1 MKIGRVFPDLLTAL
15 GTAASVEEGLRQTLR
30 RLVRLTAAAGGV
42 LVFRPPRG
50 PDIVVTA
57 GPRALA
63 PEFDAWL
70 RATVRVPARA
80 VRRARARPPL
90 GVGVGLPRRRPRGK
104 SGPPVLLRMPLAVP
118 GRAFGELALLGDA
131 RRLTGTTLPPGF
143 PRELGAAIEHVWRLQ
158 QRTLRL
164 RVLNEIT
171 RLGVSSESLDQVF
184 ASFVE
189 GVAQLVTFDGIGV
202 ALIDTARGEAD
213 LVDVMA
219 RAVPRAPVND
229 RRIRVDDT
237 LLARV
242 AATARPVNVAD
253 VLATDVPEASRAAFT
268 ARGYRSALLIPLA
281 SRGAVFG
288 AVTVAGRLPGAFDV
302 RDVEILGELADP
314 LAAAVEQRRLLAE
327 SRRRTEELTAL
338 YATSQL
344 ITARLE
350 VAAVLDRISRAVT
363 GLIGATG
370 CGIGLLSGDG
380 TQVEH
385 GAAHGFKSEAWR
397 ALAIP
402 VGEGIIGRCAELG
415 APVLIDD
422 IRNDPR
428 SARREVDEQEGIRS
442 MLCVPL
448 RVRGTTIGVLS
459 AIATRPAAFTADSQR
474 ILELFAEQAG
484 IAIQNA
490 QLFEQSVRHAR
501 ETRALFEAG
510 RAVTASLDVN
520 ETMRVIMEQA
530 KSVLDV
536 ESCGIMTIDRETR
549 ELVSVASL
557 DLPPELVGTIRVKE
571 GEGIT
576 GIAVRER
583 RPVQSADAYIDHR
596 VRYPGLPR
604 QSGFRSMLA
613 SPLVVG
619 DRAIGAIIV
628 LRHDVHRFAPAEE
641 ELLRAFADQAAIALE
656 HARLYT
662 ELEAMVAERTR
673 ELDAQKRFV
682 EVVLET
688 LPVGVFVLDA
698 MLATVRANRD
708 GARVLACTPVPGE
721 PFTRL
726 LPPDKAEPVRMFLR
740 RALERGEVAWT
751 EEEMV
756 IAAEAKIL
764 HLTVAPL
771 VAASGPSHLVLIV
784 EDVTRAKRLER
795 QMLLTE
801 RLTTAGRMAAG
812 VAHELNNPLAT
823 IAGCAESL
831 LGRLRAPDAP
841 PMPERD
847 DFAHYLGLIEEEAY
861 RCKEITGSLLH
872 FVREPGSRRTLT
884 DVNVVV
890 QKAVELL
897 THQSRFSDS
906 RFVTELDPALPLL
919 SLNEGQLRQVF
930 LGLASN
936 ALEAMEGRGTLTLRS
951 RVVSGEVEVELEDEG
966 PGIADEI
973 LPKIFDPFFT
983 TKPPGQGTGLGLAI
997 AQGIVADHGGRLEVT
1012 SRAGKGS
1019 IFRVVLP
1026 V

>member
-1 MKIGRVFPDLLTAL
+1 V
-15 GTAASVEEGLRQTLR
+15 
-30 RLVRLTAAAGGV
+30 
-42 LVFRPPRG
+42 
-50 PDIVVTA
+50 
-57 GPRALA
+57 
-63 PEFDAWL
+63 
-70 RATVRVPARA
+70 
-80 VRRARARPPL
+80 
-90 GVGVGLPRRRPRGK
+90 
-104 SGPPVLLRMPLAVP
+104 
-118 GRAFGELALLGDA
+118 
-131 RRLTGTTLPPGF
+131 
-143 PRELGAAIEHVWRLQ
+143 AIEHVWRLH
-158 QRTLRL
+158 QRTLRM

-171 RLGVSSESLDQVF
+171 RLGVSSKSLDEVF
-184 ASFVE
+184 AAFVD
-189 GVAQLVTFDGIGV
+189 GVARLVTFDGIGV
-202 ALIDTARGEAD
+202 ALIDAARGDAE
-213 LVDVMA
+213 LVDVAA
-219 RAVPRAPVND
+219 RAAPGAPVGD
-229 RRIRVDDT
+229 RRMRVDDT

-242 AATARPVNVAD
+242 AATGKAVNVAD
-253 VLATDVPEASRAAFT
+253 VTDATVPEASRDAFL
-268 ARGYRSALLIPLA
+268 ASGYRSALLIPLA

-288 AVTVAGRLPGAFDV
+288 AVAVAARMPAAFDGL
-302 RDVEILGELADP
+302 DVEILGELADP
-314 LAAAVEQRRLLAE
+314 LAVAVEQRRLVGE
-327 SRRRTEELTAL
+327 SRRRADELTAL

-363 GLIGATG
+363 GLIGASG
-370 CGIGLLSGDG
+370 CGIGLLSTDR

-385 GAAHGFKSEAWR
+385 AAAHGFKSEAWR
-397 ALAIP
+397 ALAMP
-402 VGEGIIGRCAELG
+402 VGEGIIGRCASMG
-415 APVLIDD
+415 APVLVDD
-422 IRNDPR
+422 IRHDPR
-428 SARREVDEQEGIRS
+428 SAQRDVDEEEGIRS

-448 RVRGTTIGVLS
+448 RVAGTTIGVLS

-484 IAIQNA
+484 IAIHNA
-490 QLFEQSVRHAR
+490 QLFEQSVRHGR

-557 DLPPELVGTIRVKE
+557 DLPAELVGTIRVKE

-576 GIAVRER
+576 GIAVRDR
-583 RPVQSADAYIDHR
+583 RPVQSADAYADHR

-613 SPLVVG
+613 APLVVG

-628 LRHDVHRFAPAEE
+628 LRHDVHRYAPAEE
-641 ELLRAFADQAAIALE
+641 ELLLAFADQAAIALE

-688 LPVGVFVLDA
+688 LPLGVFVLDA
-698 MLATVRANRD
+698 ALVTVRANRE
-708 GARVLACTPVPGE
+708 GGRVLACAPAAGE

-726 LPPDKAEPVRMFLR
+726 VPPEKADGVRTFLR
-740 RALERGEVAWT
+740 RALESGQVAAM

-756 IAAEAKIL
+756 IASEAKIF

-771 VAASGPSHLVLIV
+771 VVAGGPSHLVLIV

-831 LGRLRAPDAP
+831 LGRLRAADAP
-841 PMPERD
+841 PMADRD

-872 FVREPGSRRTLT
+872 FVREPGSRRTFT
-884 DVNVVV
+884 DVNGIV

-897 THQSRFSDS
+897 THQSRFGES
-906 RFVTELDPALPLL
+906 RFVTELDAALPLL

-936 ALEAMEGRGTLTLRS
+936 ALEAMDGRGILTLRS
-951 RVVSGEVEVELEDEG
+951 RLVSGEVEVELEDEG
-966 PGIADEI
+966 PGIADDI

-1012 SRAGKGS
+1012 SRPGKGS

-1026 V
+1026 A